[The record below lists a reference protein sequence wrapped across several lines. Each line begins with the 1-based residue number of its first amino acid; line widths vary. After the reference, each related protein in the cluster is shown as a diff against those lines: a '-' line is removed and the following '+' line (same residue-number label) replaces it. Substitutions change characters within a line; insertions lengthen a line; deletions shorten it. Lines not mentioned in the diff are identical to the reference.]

1 MTSPARTEAFSD
13 GVLAVAITLL
23 VLDLKVPLVESDLLA
38 ALLRGWLPA
47 AAFAVSFATIGII
60 WVNHHGVFDRLV
72 RVDRTLLYLNLA
84 LLMTVVLIPFSTALL
99 ADYLDAGHDAGT
111 AAAVYGL
118 NMSAMGLAFGSIWR
132 HATSRG
138 LVAGVDRMAARAFM
152 WRFAVGTPLYVL
164 AVGAALVDARLS
176 LFIYAALAVYYGAFV
191 TVPGRPRRAG
201 GDGDAPGP
209 GPAPPP

>member
-23 VLDLKVPLVESDLLA
+23 VLDLKVPHVEGNLLA
-38 ALLRGWLPA
+38 ALLQGWLPA
-47 AAFAVSFATIGII
+47 AAFVVSFATIGII
-60 WVNHHGVFDRLV
+60 WVNHHGIFDRLE

-99 ADYLDAGHDAGT
+99 ADYLGAGHDSGT

-118 NMSAMGLAFGSIWR
+118 NMSAMGVAFGSIWR
-132 HATSRG
+132 HATGRG
-138 LVAGVDRMAARAFM
+138 LIAGLDPAAARAFM

-164 AVGAALVDARLS
+164 AVAAALVDARLS
-176 LFIYAALAVYYGAFV
+176 LFIYAALAVYYAAFV
-191 TVPGRPRRAG
+191 TVPGRPRGAA
-201 GDGDAPGP
+201 GDGGTPS
-209 GPAPPP
+209 